1 MGRELIVGY
10 DAESAG
16 DGSLAAYSGN
26 DGYGFIRVD
35 SGSVSLC
42 ERLGRCVPE
51 SQACEAQ
58 YVEGVVGVGLAHACE
73 VEEGVCSYLE
83 GVEVVVA
90 IALEAVL
97 EVVGADI
104 LDVATVVDVGVA
116 EGRSASD
123 GGGEEGACV
132 DGAAGSDGVGEIF
145 DGRVVSDVVRY
156 GIVASSL
163 CADKPSAVGGGG
175 LCVEGEGGEEE
186 CGYEK
191 DFVHEFCMMVD
202 DGG

>member
-1 MGRELIVGY
+1 M
-10 DAESAG
+10 
-16 DGSLAAYSGN
+16 
-26 DGYGFIRVD
+26 
-35 SGSVSLC
+35 
-42 ERLGRCVPE
+42 
-51 SQACEAQ
+51 
-58 YVEGVVGVGLAHACE
+58 EGVVGVGLAHACE

-97 EVVGADI
+97 EVFGADI

-186 CGYEK
+186 CEYEK